1 MKFAG
6 DLTSQVVFVY
16 QCHESLLNFE
26 LPANIE
32 TMAIIDSIIGC
43 GRELLHLTG
52 EIYSFKVDIWEK
64 QYQEVILFL

>member
-6 DLTSQVVFVY
+6 DLTFQVVFVY

-32 TMAIIDSIIGC
+32 TMAMIDSIIGY

-64 QYQEVILFL
+64 QYQEVILLL